1 MTQVAEVQQESGSV
15 TAQGQLP
22 SVYQFLQAREEVRTK
37 EEELRQV
44 KKEHET
50 ELSRLKHES
59 GAKQQEK
66 EFELK
71 AQIGAKSEEIEAL
84 QSQADAL
91 QHDREDLQQQLIA
104 KDIQITTI
112 SRELQYNQD
121 RIETLTDDKQQLTSH
136 IDSLETRFRE
146 VEFLRDHY
154 SHEVDQLRQ
163 ELMDKIAEVD
173 HLSKKQKDFVPVKAL
188 PPTSPAG

>member
-1 MTQVAEVQQESGSV
+1 MQN
-15 TAQGQLP
+15 
-22 SVYQFLQAREEVRTK
+22 
-37 EEELRQV
+37 
-44 KKEHET
+44 
-50 ELSRLKHES
+50 
-59 GAKQQEK
+59 
-66 EFELK
+66 
-71 AQIGAKSEEIEAL
+71 
-84 QSQADAL
+84 QADAL

-136 IDSLETRFRE
+136 IDSLEARFRE

-163 ELMDKIAEVD
+163 ELMEKIAEVD
-173 HLSKKQKDFVPVKAL
+173 HLSKKQKMKRRQGCHLF
-188 PPTSPAG
+188 